1 MAASLSPKIQ
11 DLAARLNRDPD
22 SKIFLQLAEEYRK
35 EGLLEEALLVCK
47 GGLKKHPGYQSARVA
62 LGRIFLSLN
71 QLEEARA
78 ELEAVLRG
86 APDNLLAN
94 RLLGDLLVKMG
105 DKEAALERYR
115 AVHMYGPSDPDIAVK
130 IQKLEGK
137 QAAAPPPPQ
146 PAAPTPPAT
155 SPGPASTADRAA
167 SALRPA
173 NTQFPTPVQRRTPE
187 PPPAAERA
195 PKPQASRQ
203 APTPAEAAA
212 PHPTLPP
219 AAPVPDHPPAAA
231 QGSALPP
238 AAEPAPVVAPRPSVS
253 PPAEAAVPAPSPPP
267 VDRPWDEAGAP
278 SAPPPAEPATAEEA
292 RPSAAPPR
300 AEPVA
305 APDPAPV
312 QESPAIASAPQGGA
326 ASPAGPQSQATVQG
340 GLKKPRDGI
349 NTETLAE
356 LYVRQGFIERAMDV
370 YRCILSHEPENR
382 DIQRRLREL
391 EPMVLK
397 KERVEAPVP
406 PPSAPLLSTPPAA
419 QDPAGTV
426 KRLERW
432 LKAIQAGRP

>member
-78 ELEAVLRG
+78 EFEAVLRS

-105 DKEAALERYR
+105 DKEAALKRYR
-115 AVHMYGPSDPDIAVK
+115 AVQVYGPSDPDIAVK
-130 IQKLEGK
+130 IHKLEGK
-137 QAAAPPPPQ
+137 QPPAPPPPQ
-146 PAAPTPPAT
+146 PATPAAPAT
-155 SPGPASTADRAA
+155 SPTPGAVPAAVKAA

-173 NTQFPTPVQRRTPE
+173 TTQFPTPVQQRTPD
-187 PPPAAERA
+187 PPPAVEGTPA
-195 PKPQASRQ
+195 PQVSR
-203 APTPAEAAA
+203 PTPA
-212 PHPTLPP
+212 P
-219 AAPVPDHPPAAA
+219 APVPEKP
-231 QGSALPP
+231 
-238 AAEPAPVVAPRPSVS
+238 
-253 PPAEAAVPAPSPPP
+253 
-267 VDRPWDEAGAP
+267 
-278 SAPPPAEPATAEEA
+278 TA
-292 RPSAAPPR
+292 
-300 AEPVA
+300 
-305 APDPAPV
+305 
-312 QESPAIASAPQGGA
+312 ASAPQGGA
-326 ASPAGPQSQATVQG
+326 AVAAGPQSQAKAQG

-356 LYVRQGFIERAMDV
+356 LYVRQGFIERALDV

-397 KERVEAPVP
+397 KARVEAPVP
-406 PPSAPLLSTPPAA
+406 PLSESPLSPPPVT
-419 QDPAGTV
+419 QNPAGSIE
-426 KRLERW
+426 RLERW